1 MVLLLVVI
9 YITFISLGLP
19 DSIFGVAW
27 PLVHLDFGL
36 PESFGSIYSVIIA
49 LSTGGVSFFAGP
61 LIKKFGT
68 GWVTAVSVLMTAVG
82 LLGISFAPNIY
93 VMIVCAIISGLGAGA
108 IDTGLNNF
116 VSLHYKAIH
125 MNWLHCFWG
134 VGVTVSPLI
143 MSVFLKG
150 GDWQAGYRTISFIQF
165 GIAIVVFLSLF
176 LWRKYDKREPKP
188 AISEQAE
195 ESKESKMSLKK
206 ILLSKGVITGILSLG
221 FYCIVEFL
229 MGTWGASYLVNA
241 RGMSADKAA
250 QMVSL
255 YYGGIMIGRF
265 ISGIVSLKVNDRNLI
280 RGGATTLLM
289 GVMLLAIPNDITIY
303 IGMMLIGIGCGPIFP
318 SSLHSIPSRHG
329 AELSTYVTGYY
340 MTGAYTIG
348 FLTQV
353 AFGYIA
359 TAWTFE
365 LMPYLMIVMVGVMI
379 AMVEITNR
387 KTAKESI
394 DG

>member
-150 GDWQAGYRTISFIQF
+150 GEWQAGYRTISFIQF

-176 LWRKYDKREPKP
+176 LWRKYDKRH
-188 AISEQAE
+188 
-195 ESKESKMSLKK
+195 
-206 ILLSKGVITGILSLG
+206 
-221 FYCIVEFL
+221 Y
-229 MGTWGASYLVNA
+229 
-241 RGMSADKAA
+241 
-250 QMVSL
+250 
-255 YYGGIMIGRF
+255 
-265 ISGIVSLKVNDRNLI
+265 
-280 RGGATTLLM
+280 
-289 GVMLLAIPNDITIY
+289 
-303 IGMMLIGIGCGPIFP
+303 
-318 SSLHSIPSRHG
+318 
-329 AELSTYVTGYY
+329 
-340 MTGAYTIG
+340 
-348 FLTQV
+348 
-353 AFGYIA
+353 
-359 TAWTFE
+359 
-365 LMPYLMIVMVGVMI
+365 
-379 AMVEITNR
+379 NR
-387 KTAKESI
+387 
-394 DG
+394 

>member
-19 DSIFGVAW
+19 DSLFGVAW

-36 PESFGSIYSVIIA
+36 PESFGSLYSIIIA
-49 LSTGGVSFFAGP
+49 FSTGGVSFFAGP

-68 GWVTAVSVLMTAVG
+68 GWVTAVSVILTAIG

-93 VMIVCAIISGLGAGA
+93 VMIACAIVSGLGAGA

-150 GDWQAGYRTISFIQF
+150 GEWKMGYRAVSFIQF
-165 GIAIVVFLSLF
+165 GIAIIVFISLF
-176 LWRKYDKREPKP
+176 LWRKYDKREPESAVYVQDEQVKKEK
-188 AISEQAE
+188 ISI
-195 ESKESKMSLKK
+195 KKM
-206 ILLSKGVITGILSLG
+206 LLSPGVITGILSLG

-241 RGMSADKAA
+241 RGMDVDKAA
-250 QMVSL
+250 QMVSI

-265 ISGIVSLKVNDRNLI
+265 ISGIVSLKVNDKNLI
-280 RGGATTLLM
+280 RGGASILLL
-289 GVMLLAIPNDITIY
+289 GVIMLAIPNEITIY
-303 IGMMLIGIGCGPIFP
+303 IGMLLIGVGCGPIFP
-318 SSLHSIPSRHG
+318 STLHSVPLRHG

-353 AFGYIA
+353 VFGYVA
-359 TAWTFE
+359 TALSFE
-365 LMPYLMIVMVGVMI
+365 IMPYIMICIVGIMLVL
-379 AMVEITNR
+379 VEVTNK
-387 KTAKESI
+387 KTAKEI
-394 DG
+394 VNG

>member
-19 DSIFGVAW
+19 DSLFGVAW
-27 PLVHLDFGL
+27 PLVHVDFGL
-36 PESFGSIYSVIIA
+36 PESFASIYSVIIA
-49 LSTGGVSFFAGP
+49 FSTGGVSFFAGP

-68 GWVTAVSVLMTAVG
+68 GWVTAVSVLLTAIG

-93 VMIVCAIISGLGAGA
+93 VMMVCAIVSGLGAGA

-143 MSVFLKG
+143 MSIFLADGEWK
-150 GDWQAGYRTISFIQF
+150 AGYRTVSLIQF
-165 GIAIVVFLSLF
+165 GIAIIVFSSLF
-176 LWRKYDKREPKP
+176 LWRKYDKREPEQRL
-188 AISEQAE
+188 SEQAE
-195 ESKESKMSLKK
+195 IQPKEKISIKK
-206 ILLSKGVITGILSLG
+206 ILLSPGVITGILSLG

-241 RGMSADKAA
+241 RGMGADKAA

-255 YYGGIMIGRF
+255 YYGGIMLGRF
-265 ISGIVSLKVNDRNLI
+265 ISGIVSLKVNDKNLI
-280 RGGATTLLM
+280 RGGVAILLV
-289 GVMLLAIPNDITIY
+289 GVVLLAIPKEVTIY
-303 IGMMLIGIGCGPIFP
+303 IGMLLIGVGCGPIFP
-318 SSLHSIPSRHG
+318 STLHAVPLRHG

-340 MTGAYTIG
+340 MTGAYTVG

-353 AFGYIA
+353 AFGYLATAINFEIMPYIMIA
-359 TAWTFE
+359 TT
-365 LMPYLMIVMVGVMI
+365 
-379 AMVEITNR
+379 AMMLALVEVTN
-387 KTAKESI
+387 KNTEKV
-394 DG
+394 